1 VSEAGPAADTPV
13 PDAVPGNWVDRL
25 APAPWRPFLRLA
37 RVDRPIGWWLL
48 LLPCWWSSALAA
60 IAGRTGF
67 PDPWHLLLFLIGAI
81 AMRGAGCTYNDFLDR
96 DLDRMVERT
105 RHRPIPS
112 GQVGPLGAVTFTVA
126 LCLVGLAVLLCFNV
140 FAILLGFGSMLIVAI
155 YPVMKRIT
163 SWPQAV
169 LGLAFAWGAL
179 MGWAAQFGSLAPPA
193 IWLYVAAVLWTIGYD
208 TVYAIQDFEDD
219 AVAGIRSTARLF
231 GTKTR
236 DAVGLF
242 YLGAVTALTIA
253 LHLVHAGIAAHLGL
267 LGFGLMLLRQ
277 VRAIDLA
284 DGQGALK
291 LFRSNRDAGLVLFAG
306 LALDAVILAS

>member
-1 VSEAGPAADTPV
+1 MNGAGPAADTPV
-13 PDAVPGNWVDRL
+13 PDAAPGNWVDRL
-25 APAPWRPFLRLA
+25 APAPWRPYLRLA

-60 IAGRTGF
+60 IAARSGF

-81 AMRGAGCTYNDFLDR
+81 AMRGAGSTYNDFLDR

-105 RHRPIPS
+105 RNRPLPS
-112 GQVGPLGAVTFTVA
+112 GQVKPAGAVVFTVA
-126 LCLVGLAVLLCFNV
+126 LCLVGLAVLLCFNG
-140 FAILLGFGSMLIVAI
+140 FTILLGFGSMLFVAI
-155 YPVMKRIT
+155 YPLMKRVT

-179 MGWAAQFGSLAPPA
+179 MGWAAQFGSLAAPA
-193 IWLYVAAVLWTIGYD
+193 FWLYVAAVAWTIGYD
-208 TVYAIQDFEDD
+208 TVYAIQDFDDD

-231 GTKTR
+231 RARTR

-242 YLGAVTALTIA
+242 YLGSVTALTIA

-267 LGFGLMLLRQ
+267 LGFGIMLLRQ
-277 VRAIDLA
+277 VRAIDLE
-284 DGQGALK
+284 DGAGALK
-291 LFRSNRDAGLVLFAG
+291 LFRSNREAGLVLFAG
-306 LALDAVILAS
+306 LAADAVILGL

>member
-13 PDAVPGNWVDRL
+13 ADAAPGNWVDRL
-25 APAPWRPFLRLA
+25 APASWRPFLRLA

-105 RHRPIPS
+105 RNRPLPS
-112 GQVGPLGAVTFTVA
+112 GQVKPAGAVVFTLA
-126 LCLVGLAVLLCFNV
+126 LCLVGLAVLLCFNG
-140 FAILLGFGSMLIVAI
+140 FAILLGFGSMLVVAI
-155 YPVMKRIT
+155 YPLMKRVT

-179 MGWAAQFGSLAPPA
+179 MGWAAQFGSLAAPA
-193 IWLYVAAVLWTIGYD
+193 LWLYVAAVLWTVGYD
-208 TVYAIQDFEDD
+208 TVYAIQDFDDD

-231 GTKTR
+231 GAKTR

-242 YLGAVTALTIA
+242 YLGSVTALTIA

-284 DGQGALK
+284 DGAGALK

-306 LALDAVILAS
+306 LALDAVIVGL